1 MSATCT
7 FVKLETV
14 PRHNF
19 CIVLNAQ
26 PGTLWAGEWDPEAYR
41 SRAGMS
47 MSGTDEDW
55 SEMGIDERQLQMVGF
70 SGRVRANAASA
81 QLAQERQTSYMYIMP
96 QEHSSYRESQE
107 VRPCLGMCMHDLGG

>member
-1 MSATCT
+1 VRA
-7 FVKLETV
+7 
-14 PRHNF
+14 
-19 CIVLNAQ
+19 
-26 PGTLWAGEWDPEAYR
+26 AGEWDPEAYR

-47 MSGTDEDW
+47 GTDEDW
-55 SEMGIDERQLQMVGF
+55 SEMGIDERDLQMIGF

-107 VRPCLGMCMHDLGG
+107 VGPHPDALADQEDQSLDVMLHLWDHQAPC